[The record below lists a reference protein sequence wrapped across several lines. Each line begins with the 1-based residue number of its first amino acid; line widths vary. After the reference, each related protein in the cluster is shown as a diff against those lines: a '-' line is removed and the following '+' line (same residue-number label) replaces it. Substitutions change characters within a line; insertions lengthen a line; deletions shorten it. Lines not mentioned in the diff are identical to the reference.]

1 MSTRRC
7 PHCGERLGAQA
18 RFCKTCGAQVEPQ
31 WDDLGFDPNQN
42 RRPEQPEVD
51 RRENRQMDWTETGY
65 YGNGPAEPP
74 KGSGKKWI
82 PIAAAVCVLIAVIG
96 VSVFSILHV
105 GKSNEISIE
114 RVQNSDG
121 TWLEYAYNANGNLE
135 TETKYSADGEK
146 DFWTEYEYDDNGN
159 RTKETHY
166 DKNGEVG
173 WIYIYEY
180 DAAGNQLKQERTDKN
195 GTPEWRIE
203 TEYDGDKKT
212 KATEYN
218 AKNEKINYH
227 LYDYEGKNL
236 VKDTIYNTD
245 NSIKEYTTI
254 TYNQNNQKTAET
266 KYNGANV
273 KISHV
278 ETSYND
284 DGTVAKETVTNEDGK
299 TTVKEHE
306 YEDDTDPAGE
316 EKLSGSAEEPESES
330 DYEQES
336 DSAEVLQM
344 LTEGDWWDCHPG
356 TAEAYYRFQSDGT
369 VQYANRKIDPSA
381 EYQTIGSYEVHGD
394 ELTICIDAAGDY
406 DEQIHELKYVQLTED
421 HSDWDYW
428 DETAADWIDLGYTGG
443 VFYQYNDTYTDGI
456 KDARYVMC
464 LVSSDLESLFEENIE
479 ESGEKSEETPTEEAS
494 DPAPEWLT
502 SQYWWNRIQDI
513 NAFRFE
519 EDGTWYSVECT
530 YSGSADDLEI
540 PLEVLGEKSEFGWEG
555 TYTLD
560 GDILTLNARS
570 INDSSESFTWT
581 FHVVTCPDGYD
592 LLTTED
598 ARFEW
603 EYHDYPIQ
611 FAEKNNYTGPFFYE
625 IDYVDS
631 HEGSDNANWLMPYED
646 LVEQIG
652 SSNEDDQAD
661 DQADD
666 ESDDEANA
674 DQYPIP
680 ERTLYYDADNPMTG
694 DDVKYVQAALTE
706 MAYTGIT
713 LNGTYDSATEDA
725 VIRFQENHN
734 LVVDGRAGPQTI
746 GELTESLDAW
756 RQTH

>member
-42 RRPEQPEVD
+42 QRPEQPEVD

-82 PIAAAVCVLIAVIG
+82 PIAAAVCVLIVVIG

-105 GKSNEISIE
+105 GKTDEISVE

-121 TWLEYAYNANGNLE
+121 TWLEYAYNQNGNLE

-218 AKNEKINYH
+218 AENEKINYH

-254 TYNQNNQKTAET
+254 TYNQKNQKTAET
-266 KYNGANV
+266 KYDRSNV

-278 ETSYND
+278 ETSYNE
-284 DGTVAKETVTNEDGK
+284 DGTVDCETTTDANGKVTRE
-299 TTVKEHE
+299 EHE
-306 YEDDTDPAGE
+306 YLENTDETE
-316 EKLSGSAEEPESES
+316 EEAPEELSGSAAEPEDEEESEP
-330 DYEQES
+330 DTES
-336 DSAEVLQM
+336 ETAPETETEETAETTSEPEEIPEEESEAIPEEETDSEDLLQI
-344 LTEGDWWDCHPG
+344 LQQNDWWSYIQDID
-356 TAEAYYRFQSDGT
+356 AVRFESDGT
-369 VQYANRKIDPSA
+369 WHSLSCDYAEGAGGSLVQPLIIYEEKD
-381 EYQTIGSYEVHGD
+381 EYGD
-394 ELTICIDAAGDY
+394 
-406 DEQIHELKYVQLTED
+406 
-421 HSDWDYW
+421 
-428 DETAADWIDLGYTGG
+428 
-443 VFYQYNDTYTDGI
+443 
-456 KDARYVMC
+456 
-464 LVSSDLESLFEENIE
+464 
-479 ESGEKSEETPTEEAS
+479 
-494 DPAPEWLT
+494 
-502 SQYWWNRIQDI
+502 
-513 NAFRFE
+513 
-519 EDGTWYSVECT
+519 
-530 YSGSADDLEI
+530 
-540 PLEVLGEKSEFGWEG
+540 EG
-555 TYTLD
+555 TYTVN
-560 GDILTLNARS
+560 GTTLTMTGS
-570 INDSSESFTWT
+570 TWT
-581 FHVVTCPDGYD
+581 TTLEYVTTADGYD
-592 LLTTED
+592 RLTTED
-598 ARFEW
+598 AQNEW
-603 EYHDYPIQ
+603 SMQDYPVSY
-611 FAEKNNYTGPFFYE
+611 AESIDYTDGFFYE
-625 IDYVDS
+625 TGFTDPEQMS
-631 HEGSDNANWLMPYED
+631 NAMWLMPYDAD
-646 LVEQIG
+646 LVPETDTDIQSDEDEETAEESG
-652 SSNEDDQAD
+652 ENEW
-661 DQADD
+661 
-666 ESDDEANA
+666 NA
-674 DQYPIP
+674 DEYPIP
-680 ERTLYYDADNPMTG
+680 ERTLYYDAENPLTG

-706 MAYTGIT
+706 MEYSGIT
-713 LNGTYDSATEDA
+713 MNGVYDSATEDA

-734 LVVDGRAGPQTI
+734 LIVDGRAGEQTI
-746 GELTESLDAW
+746 GELQESLSAW
-756 RQTH
+756 RENH